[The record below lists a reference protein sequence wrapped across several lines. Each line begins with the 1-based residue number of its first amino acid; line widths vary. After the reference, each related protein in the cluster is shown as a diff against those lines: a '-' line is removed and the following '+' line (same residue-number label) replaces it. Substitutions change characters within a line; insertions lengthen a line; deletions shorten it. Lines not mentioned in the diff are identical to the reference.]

1 MQDKMSLEAA
11 FDLMVQLARS
21 QKLTWDE
28 HQKVNEAIQIVLD
41 ALNEKNEPPP
51 ED

>member
-1 MQDKMSLEAA
+1 MEEKMSLEAA

-28 HQKVNEAIQIVLD
+28 HQRVNEAIQIVVE
-41 ALNEKNEPPP
+41 ALNKDKEN
-51 ED
+51 